1 MISKER
7 RIPHTGPGRA
17 GAGGMLPDAPVCCQ
31 LCDPPSRVEVPARV
45 FYKLRDEDLIACPNG
60 HQGTVW
66 EYKQAAGNVASSH
79 GPFIRYEYHPADWLS
94 SADGGS

>member
-7 RIPHTGPGRA
+7 RTPHTGPGHA
-17 GAGGMLPDAPVCCQ
+17 GAGYTLPDAPVCCQ

-66 EYKQAAGNVASSH
+66 EYKQAAGTVATSH
-79 GPFIRYEYHPADWLS
+79 GPFIRYDYHPADWLS